1 LTFTED
7 EYLAMEAGLIDA
19 IKKLQ
24 RTETPPPPTT
34 TTEIPMTNDQLLNG
48 ILHSFIKRSDEK
60 EEAKQQDKQK
70 MIYAT
75 E

>member
-1 LTFTED
+1 
-7 EYLAMEAGLIDA
+7 MEAGLRDA
-19 IKKLQ
+19 ITRLQ
-24 RTETPPPPTT
+24 RFEPAPPPKETT
-34 TTEIPMTNDQLLNG
+34 TTKTPMTNDQLLNG

-60 EEAKQQDKQK
+60 EEAKQQEQQD